1 MSGSAVQAW
10 ARVPVIGYLLK
21 VIHDIAMLP
30 VLRADLHRE
39 SQAIASRADR
49 VGREVES
56 HASRLRIHDDRIAQI
71 QAGEQS
77 QISRREAALSEWQ
90 ESVLASMSERLRP
103 LEEHQAIVREQLD
116 TLLQRVSDNLAE
128 WVELRGQVLALE
140 SETAARDRKAAER
153 HDQTSAQVD
162 NLRTTTEDSA
172 VHRHMILSR
181 LDDTAAKLQ
190 DLRIQVNTQED
201 AFAGVLRQH
210 ARTLA
215 ALRESMLRN
224 DQRAPRA
231 SHNGAAHAQP
241 AIEPLQELPRD
252 FQPAVRLSLG
262 GAAPGGR
269 FCFSIAA
276 AAGPETDAIAD
287 FSELPFAPSS
297 IAEIHAGDVLEACSP
312 KEGRRYLAHWSSLL
326 WTAGMLH
333 LTFTDLDAPER
344 TYAHVSSAFG
354 ELTRAILGQ
363 RGPCRKTFNREAL
376 HRLLRE
382 LGFHDIAEQPAKDP
396 GAHGFRYEIHAT
408 RGGVQPVPEPDPSVI
423 SL

>member
-1 MSGSAVQAW
+1 M
-10 ARVPVIGYLLK
+10 PVIGYLLK

-39 SQAIASRADR
+39 SQAIAER

-56 HASRLRIHDDRIAQI
+56 HASRLRIYDERIAQI
-71 QAGEQS
+71 QAGQQS
-77 QISRREAALSEWQ
+77 QIRRQEATLSEWQ
-90 ESVLASMSERLRP
+90 ASMSERLRP
-103 LEEHQAIVREQLD
+103 LEEHQAIVREQFD

-128 WVELRGQVLALE
+128 WVELRGQVLALG

-153 HDQTSAQVD
+153 LDQTSAQLD
-162 NLRTTTEDSA
+162 NLRTTAEESA
-172 VHRHMILSR
+172 VHRQMILSR
-181 LDDTAAKLQ
+181 LDDTAAKVQ
-190 DLRIQVNTQED
+190 DLRTQVNTQED

-215 ALRESMLRN
+215 ALRESMVRN
-224 DQRAPRA
+224 GQPAPRA
-231 SHNGAAHAQP
+231 SYGAAAHEQA
-241 AIEPLQELPRD
+241 AMEPLKELPRD

-262 GAAPGGR
+262 VAAPSGR

-276 AAGPETDAIAD
+276 VAAPERDAIAD

-297 IAEIHAGDVLEACSP
+297 IAEIDAGDVLEACSP
-312 KEGRRYLAHWSSLL
+312 KEGRRYLAHWSRLL
-326 WTAGMLH
+326 GTGGMLH

-363 RGPCRKTFNREAL
+363 RGPCRKTFNRAVL
-376 HRLLRE
+376 HKLLRE
-382 LGFHDIAEQPAKDP
+382 FGFQDIAEEPAKDP

-408 RGGVQPVPEPDPSVI
+408 RGGVQSVSEPDSSVM